1 LAPGQISIRI
11 GAKGPNWAP
20 VSACSTSAHAIGE
33 AAETIRRGVCD
44 VVVTGGAEA
53 TITPLGIGGFNA
65 MKALSTRND
74 APASASRPW
83 DDDRDGFV
91 MGEGAGVLVLET
103 LQHALDR
110 GANIVCEVL
119 GYGASADA
127 MHITQVGEG
136 PKASMQMALD
146 DAGLAPS
153 DIQYVNAHATST
165 PVGDPKEVAALKHVF
180 GEHAYRMAVSSTKSA
195 HGHMLGA
202 AGGVEAILTIK
213 ALIEGTAP
221 PTHNL
226 EDPSEGCDLN
236 FVPKT
241 PQSLAIQHAVSN
253 SFGFGG
259 TNATVVVGRIEDA

>member
-1 LAPGQISIRI
+1 
-11 GAKGPNWAP
+11 
-20 VSACSTSAHAIGE
+20 
-33 AAETIRRGVCD
+33 
-44 VVVTGGAEA
+44 
-53 TITPLGIGGFNA
+53 
-65 MKALSTRND
+65 
-74 APASASRPW
+74 
-83 DDDRDGFV
+83 
-91 MGEGAGVLVLET
+91 
-103 LQHALDR
+103 
-110 GANIVCEVL
+110 
-119 GYGASADA
+119 
-127 MHITQVGEG
+127 
-136 PKASMQMALD
+136 
-146 DAGLAPS
+146 
-153 DIQYVNAHATST
+153 
-165 PVGDPKEVAALKHVF
+165 VGDPKEVAALKHVF